1 MDFEWDE
8 TKARRNERK
17 HRVSFV
23 EAAEVFGDDYSS
35 CVSDPDHSQDEDR
48 FLLFGISEKGRYL
61 VVSFTETEYAIR
73 IISARHMTP
82 PERKAYEQ
90 R

>member
-8 TKARRNERK
+8 TKARKNARK
-17 HRVSFV
+17 HNVSFV
-23 EAAEVFGDDYSS
+23 EATEVFGDDYSS
-35 CVSDPDHSQDEDR
+35 CVSDPDHSQNEER
-48 FLLFGISEKGRYL
+48 FLLFGVCGKGRHL
-61 VVSFTETEYAIR
+61 VVSFTEKENTIR